1 MLSLNIPPQK
11 LFRWLRRPPLWATGD
26 WQLHHWQCAYSCIT
40 SYTEFCGKTSNHPG
54 DSAPLQPRFG
64 ALWLLAFPQTKI
76 IFERAEISDYRWD
89 SGKYDGAADGN
100 WKNCERSQGAYFEG
114 DWGIIVLCTMFL
126 VSCIFFNE
134 WLYFSNHMA
143 GYLLDRPSYIH
154 IFFFYDFLIEFIH
167 VVACIDSLFL
177 LRRNILLY
185 ECIIIYYLAGNRFW
199 FLLNLGLRWVRLL
212 GTFEDEYMWGPIFIS
227 FG

>member
-1 MLSLNIPPQK
+1 MHCASCSVVWWNINWPSWLSHPTAQIWHFVISDFSQIK
-11 LFRWLRRPPLWATGD
+11 
-26 WQLHHWQCAYSCIT
+26 IT
-40 SYTEFCGKTSNHPG
+40 
-54 DSAPLQPRFG
+54 
-64 ALWLLAFPQTKI
+64 
-76 IFERAEISDYRWD
+76 FEREEISNCWWD
-89 SGKYDGAADGN
+89 ARKYMGSWWWLGELCGDPRCLLWRAL
-100 WKNCERSQGAYFEG
+100 RYHSPAY
-114 DWGIIVLCTMFL
+114 MFL